1 MKNTKFYSILL
12 TITCFSLPMKAQTS
26 IFTDSLAKNYDKNTI
41 LLQNGFFEKNGE
53 KINNGVFKYNLKRE
67 MNKYIMSG
75 REFKRYENK
84 KWLSWGSSVVGFGLL
99 LTSVKDRKIN
109 WTQYAIG
116 TGLIVLSFPIS
127 NQSGNHYNRAI
138 WFYNREAILRGQ

>member
-12 TITCFSLPMKAQTS
+12 TITCFSLLMKAQTS

-53 KINNGVFKYNLKRE
+53 KINYGIFKYNLKKE
-67 MNKYIMSG
+67 MNKFIMSG

>member
-12 TITCFSLPMKAQTS
+12 LIICFSLSIKAQS
-26 IFTDSLAKNYDKNTI
+26 HIFTDSLAKNYDKNTI

-53 KINNGVFKYNLKRE
+53 RFNYGFFKNNLKKE
-67 MNKYIMSG
+67 MNHFIMSG
-75 REFKRYENK
+75 REFKRYESK
-84 KWLSWGSSVVGFGLL
+84 KWLSLGSSITGLAVL
-99 LTSVKDRKIN
+99 VTSVKDRKVN

-116 TGLIVLSFPIS
+116 TGLIVLAFPIS